1 MAQESYTDHF
11 YKTIMGLFLKLKFL
25 LIVTEW
31 ETAWTIW
38 QRKRKDCF
46 RTWRLKNV
54 LKFYIFLGEL
64 LSFVDKWQNQGQGT
78 HIFPYQT
85 ITALKQHLSLWN
97 NC

>member
-38 QRKRKDCF
+38 QWKRKDCF
-46 RTWRLKNV
+46 RTWRL
-54 LKFYIFLGEL
+54 
-64 LSFVDKWQNQGQGT
+64 
-78 HIFPYQT
+78 
-85 ITALKQHLSLWN
+85 
-97 NC
+97 